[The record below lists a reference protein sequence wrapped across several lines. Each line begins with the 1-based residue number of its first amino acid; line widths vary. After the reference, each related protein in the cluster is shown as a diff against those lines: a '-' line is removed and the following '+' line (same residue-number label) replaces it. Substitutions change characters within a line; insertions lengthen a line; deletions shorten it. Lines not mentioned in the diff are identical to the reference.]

1 MKLRVAAPLTID
13 SIVDGPG
20 LRMVIWAQGCKHYCR
35 GCHNPQTHDER
46 GGYEI
51 DSDCIIEQIQS
62 TKLQSGI
69 TLSGG
74 EPFLQAEALV
84 PIAQAAK
91 QLGQDVWAY
100 TGFTWGQLHAL
111 SNPQRQYQLEL
122 LNWIDILVD
131 GRFIEHKKSAILRYK
146 GSSNQRIIDVQAS
159 LELGYVVL
167 HENYNRHDDHT
178 S

>member
-1 MKLRVAAPLTID
+1 MKLRLAAPLSID

-20 LRMVIWAQGCKHYCR
+20 LRMVIWTQGCKHNCR
-35 GCHNPQTHDER
+35 GCHNPQTHDLS

-51 DSDCIIEQIQS
+51 DSVNIIEQIHS
-62 TKLQSGI
+62 TKLQKGI

-74 EPFLQAEALV
+74 EPFLQAEALIA
-84 PIAQAAK
+84 IAQAAK

-100 TGFTWGQLHAL
+100 TGFIWEQLHSA
-111 SNPQRQYQLEL
+111 SNPHRQYQLEL
-122 LNWIDILVD
+122 LRSVDVLVD
-131 GRFIEHKKSAILRYK
+131 GRFMEQKKSIQLRYC

-159 LELGYVVL
+159 LDLGCVIL
-167 HENYNRHDDHT
+167 HKAYNRHDQT

>member
-1 MKLRVAAPLTID
+1 MMKLRVAAPLTID

-20 LRMVIWAQGCKHYCR
+20 LRMVLWTQGCEHQCI
-35 GCHNPQTHDER
+35 GCHNPQTHNLS

-51 DSDCIIEQIQS
+51 DSNDIIDQLQS
-62 TKLQSGI
+62 AKLQKGL

-74 EPFLQAEALV
+74 EPFLQAKAIL

-91 QLGQDVWAY
+91 QLELDVWAY
-100 TGFTWGQLHAL
+100 TGFTWGQLHAS

-122 LNWIDILVD
+122 LQWIDILVD
-131 GRFIEHKKSAILRYK
+131 GRFNHDKKSAQLRYR

-159 LELGYVVL
+159 LVKGSVAIHKQY
-167 HENYNRHDDHT
+167 T
-178 S
+178 SVE